1 MSPRLLRPRAAGGF
15 NPKTLPGLQGW
26 WDAADSSTITLNG
39 SNVSEWADKSGNGRA
54 LSQATAAAQPAYQ
67 TAVINGRNAVVWPNS
82 VNQNRLQAASAFS
95 IQQIAIVCRLG
106 TGSSGT
112 SDFRGLL
119 SSPGNIGLLSGSSST
134 SWFAGS
140 ASDWNL
146 MRKDGAAEASIDSVT
161 AVPLPLT
168 VLVVRNAS
176 ALSRQLLVGG
186 ERASTTRSWWGPICE
201 VLAFSATL
209 NASQTTA
216 LERYL
221 GRKWGVT
228 IAAPPP
234 PPPPSAAPSLW
245 KAETLRPLYHWS
257 T

>member
-1 MSPRLLRPRAAGGF
+1 MAMSARLLRPRAAGGF

-39 SNVSEWADKSGNGRA
+39 SNVSEWADKSGNGRT
-54 LSQATAAAQPAYQ
+54 LSQATALAQPPYQ
-67 TAVINGRNAVVWPNS
+67 AAAINGRNAVVWPNS
-82 VNQNRLQAASAFS
+82 TNQNRLQAASAFT

-106 TGSSGT
+106 TGSSGI

-119 SSPGNIGLLSGSSST
+119 SAPANIGLLSGSSST
-134 SWFAGS
+134 AWFP
-140 ASDWNL
+140 SDWNL
-146 MRKDGAAEASIDSVT
+146 MRKDGAAETSIDNVT

-176 ALSRQLLVGG
+176 ALSRQLIVGG
-186 ERASTTRSWWGPICE
+186 ERLSTTRSWWGPICE

-228 IAAPPP
+228 IA
-234 PPPPSAAPSLW
+234 
-245 KAETLRPLYHWS
+245 
-257 T
+257 